1 MCWLCSWNKKKNKD
15 SFYVWTEQ
23 LLNVFWLFRVK
34 RDTIDEPL
42 LIHILSNKC
51 SIKPYNL
58 QKAGKMDFD
67 IGFK

>member
-1 MCWLCSWNKKKNKD
+1 MR
-15 SFYVWTEQ
+15 TEQ

-42 LIHILSNKC
+42 LIHILFNKSC

-58 QKAGKMDFD
+58 QKAEKLDFD